1 VDVLTR
7 LARQA
12 GAGDAAALEAF
23 VAAAY
28 DDVWRLCAALSD
40 RQAADD
46 LAQETFVQAV
56 RALPGFEGRSL
67 AKTWLLAIARNV
79 CTDRSRALAR
89 ADRRDSSLSRRRPTL
104 APDPAGALGLADL
117 VRQLAPE
124 RRDAFALT
132 QVLGLSYAE
141 TAEVCGCE
149 VGTVR
154 SRVARARADLVASLR
169 RAEDERPSKAGPSAS

>member
-1 VDVLTR
+1 MDALSR

-12 GAGDAAALEAF
+12 GAGDANALGAF

-28 DDVWRLCAALSD
+28 DDVWRLCAALAD
-40 RQAADD
+40 RQSADD

-56 RALPGFEGRSL
+56 RSLPRFEGRSP
-67 AKTWLLAIARNV
+67 AKTWLLAIARNI
-79 CTDRSRALAR
+79 CTDRCRALAR
-89 ADRRDSSLSRRRPTL
+89 ASRRDTSLQHRSPGP
-104 APDPAGALGLADL
+104 APDPAGAVDLADL

-141 TAEVCGCE
+141 AAEVCGCE
-149 VGTVR
+149 VGTIR

-169 RAEDERPSKAGPSAS
+169 RAEDGQPPMAQPSAS